1 MEGPKEVVLVTGA
14 SSGFGRSL
22 VESLAQNGYQ
32 VLASMREASG
42 RNATANA
49 ELRSLAEKEGLS
61 LQVVELD
68 VTNEES
74 VDAAVKEVVSWA
86 GRIDVLVNNAGV
98 AYRGA
103 TEAFTVEQVRELFDV
118 NFFGVLRM
126 NRAVLP
132 YMRKQGRGLLILMS
146 SAGGQVVYPFMGLY
160 SASKFAA
167 EAMSISYRYDL
178 SRFGIDSVIVQ
189 PGWHPTP
196 ILGKQ
201 VRPADVGRL
210 TELEILSDI
219 WKRMDDGVEGW
230 FSGREL
236 PDIKNVANVVEDLIR
251 TPLGKRPLRVLVG
264 QDVQYVIGLNEAADA
279 AQAEILEMVGL
290 SELMQIPYQDTTT
303 S

>member
-74 VDAAVKEVVSWA
+74 VDAAVKELVSWA

-210 TELEILSDI
+210 TELEILSEHLEE
-219 WKRMDDGVEGW
+219 DGRRRRRVVLRAGASRYKECGQCGGGPDQNTLGEA
-230 FSGREL
+230 SAAGPGGAGCSVRHRAQRGGRCR
-236 PDIKNVANVVEDLIR
+236 A
-251 TPLGKRPLRVLVG
+251 G
-264 QDVQYVIGLNEAADA
+264 
-279 AQAEILEMVGL
+279 
-290 SELMQIPYQDTTT
+290 
-303 S
+303 